1 VSLEVSIQSFGR
13 GFVKQAF
20 SVHVQIRSRLFC
32 LLSHHM
38 TYSPAAKC
46 GTFACVQRASVLV
59 TLCTAFQCAEPLI
72 RWTLIRGFNP
82 TFLARGFV
90 NQALSEHAHILG
102 QLVSKATHYLQ
113 SCSLLTRCMSV
124 GSFRVCFAVDRTI
137 D

>member
-1 VSLEVSIQSFGR
+1 MGKHAFGKN
-13 GFVKQAF
+13 VL
-20 SVHVQIRSRLFC
+20 IRSLFFFS
-32 LLSHHM
+32 LSQHM

-46 GTFACVQRASVLV
+46 GTFACVRRASVLV
-59 TLCTAFQCAEPLI
+59 TLCTAFQCAEPFI

-113 SCSLLTRCMSV
+113 SCS
-124 GSFRVCFAVDRTI
+124 
-137 D
+137 